1 MRRAWLTCSP
11 DGAWALHRLL
21 RTLCA
26 TLSLSALGAC
36 APALDWRE
44 VRLGV
49 AESVAL
55 FPCKPASHA
64 RELGLAGQQVKLT
77 LHACQAGDA
86 TWGLAW
92 ADVGDPGR
100 VSGALNALQEGA
112 RANLS
117 GARADARA
125 YSVKGQTPHPG
136 SGRWNLEGRYPD
148 GKPVSGQVAVFSRGT
163 VVFQATVLG
172 VPSASE
178 AADTYFNALRFGP

>member
-1 MRRAWLTCSP
+1 MRLAWPTCWP
-11 DGAWALHRLL
+11 DGARALHRLL
-21 RTLCA
+21 RMLCA
-26 TLSLSALGAC
+26 IMALATLAAC
-36 APALDWRE
+36 APSLDWRE
-44 VRLGV
+44 VRLGA

-64 RELGLAGQQVKLT
+64 RELALAGQQVKLT
-77 LHACQAGDA
+77 LHACQAGEA

-100 VSGALNALQEGA
+100 VADALNALQEGA
-112 RANLS
+112 RLNLS
-117 GARADARA
+117 DAKAQARA

-148 GKPVSGQVAVFSRGT
+148 GRPVSGQVAVFSRGT

-172 VPSASE
+172 VPQASE